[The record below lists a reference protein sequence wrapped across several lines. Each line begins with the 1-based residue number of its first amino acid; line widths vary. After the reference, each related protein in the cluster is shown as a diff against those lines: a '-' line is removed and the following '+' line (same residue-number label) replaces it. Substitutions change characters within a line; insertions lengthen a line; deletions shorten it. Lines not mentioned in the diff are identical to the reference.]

1 MHAEILVIR
10 TADALK
16 TWARS
21 QKNAGK
27 TIGLVPT
34 MGYLHDGHRS
44 LIEAAV
50 RTCDVVVV
58 SDFVNPTQFGPSE
71 DYATYPRDEAKDM
84 ALCEDAGAHVLF
96 VPSVETLYPHGQ
108 DSSWV
113 EVNHLG
119 DHFCGAQRPGHFRG
133 VTTVVM
139 KLLLLSHADKAF
151 FGEKDYQQ
159 LTIIRRMVADFGVD
173 CEIVG
178 CPLVREKDGLALSS
192 RNVNLSTKA
201 RQDALVL
208 HRGLLAA
215 RTLFETGERRVEALL
230 QAARCVIETVE
241 EASVQYIEVA
251 DPDTL
256 DIFRDK
262 TGERAQMLMA
272 VRVGGVRLIDNMR
285 L

>member
-84 ALCEDAGAHVLF
+84 ALCEDAGAHVRA
-96 VPSVETLYPHGQ
+96 GQ
-108 DSSWV
+108 F
-113 EVNHLG
+113 LG
-119 DHFCGAQRPGHFRG
+119 GSESPGRPFLRGAASGPFSGGDDRRHEIAPPFSCGQGVLRGKGLPAVDDHTTYGGRFR
-133 VTTVVM
+133 
-139 KLLLLSHADKAF
+139 
-151 FGEKDYQQ
+151 
-159 LTIIRRMVADFGVD
+159 R
-173 CEIVG
+173 
-178 CPLVREKDGLALSS
+178 
-192 RNVNLSTKA
+192 
-201 RQDALVL
+201 
-208 HRGLLAA
+208 
-215 RTLFETGERRVEALL
+215 
-230 QAARCVIETVE
+230 
-241 EASVQYIEVA
+241 
-251 DPDTL
+251 
-256 DIFRDK
+256 
-262 TGERAQMLMA
+262 
-272 VRVGGVRLIDNMR
+272 
-285 L
+285 